1 MAARSLEIGP
11 AGIRTARTI
20 EILRTE
26 RGLAQRELAAR
37 VTALG
42 RPMTNTMLS
51 RIERAQRRCDIDD
64 LVALAQALRVSPL
77 ALLHGIRAVQ
87 FQAMPAERPATR
99 NHPE

>member
-1 MAARSLEIGP
+1 MAARSLEIGT
-11 AGIRTARTI
+11 AGIRAARTI

-77 ALLHGIRAVQ
+77 ALLHGPRA
-87 FQAMPAERPATR
+87 A
-99 NHPE
+99 

>member
-11 AGIRTARTI
+11 AGIRAARTI

-37 VTALG
+37 VSAFG

-77 ALLHGIRAVQ
+77 ALLHGVQ
-87 FQAMPAERPATR
+87 AA
-99 NHPE
+99 

>member
-11 AGIRTARTI
+11 AGIRAARNI

-26 RGLAQRELAAR
+26 RGLPQRELAAR

-42 RPMTNTMLS
+42 RPMSNTMLS

-64 LVALAQALRVSPL
+64 LAAIAEALHVSPL
-77 ALLHGIRAVQ
+77 ALLQDSISA
-87 FQAMPAERPATR
+87 
-99 NHPE
+99 

>member
-11 AGIRTARTI
+11 AGVRTARTI

-26 RGLAQRELAAR
+26 LGLAQRQLADR

-42 RPMTNTMLS
+42 RPMSNTMLS

-64 LVALAQALRVSPL
+64 LVAIAEALLVSPL
-77 ALLHGIRAVQ
+77 VLLQG
-87 FQAMPAERPATR
+87 ESAT
-99 NHPE
+99 

>member
-11 AGIRTARTI
+11 AGIRAARTI

-26 RGLAQRELAAR
+26 RGLSQRQLAGR

-42 RPMTNTMLS
+42 HPMSNTMLS

-64 LVALAQALRVSPL
+64 LIAIAEALEVSAPV
-77 ALLHGIRAVQ
+77 LLCG
-87 FQAMPAERPATR
+87 RPTA
-99 NHPE
+99 

>member
-11 AGIRTARTI
+11 GGIRTARTI

-77 ALLHGIRAVQ
+77 ALLHGIRA
-87 FQAMPAERPATR
+87 A
-99 NHPE
+99 

>member
-11 AGIRTARTI
+11 AGIRAARTI

-26 RGLAQRELAAR
+26 RGLAQRELAVR
-37 VTALG
+37 VTAFG

-77 ALLHGIRAVQ
+77 ALLHGVQAV
-87 FQAMPAERPATR
+87 
-99 NHPE
+99 

>member
-26 RGLAQRELAAR
+26 RGLAQRGLAQRELAAR
-37 VTALG
+37 VSAFG

-64 LVALAQALRVSPL
+64 LVALAQTLRVSPL
-77 ALLHGIRAVQ
+77 ALLHGIRA
-87 FQAMPAERPATR
+87 A
-99 NHPE
+99 

>member
-26 RGLAQRELAAR
+26 RGLAQRELTAR
-37 VTALG
+37 
-42 RPMTNTMLS
+42 NTMLS

-64 LVALAQALRVSPL
+64 LVAVTQALRVSPL
-77 ALLHGIRAVQ
+77 VLLQGPS
-87 FQAMPAERPATR
+87 AM
-99 NHPE
+99 

>member
-1 MAARSLEIGP
+1 MAARSLEIGT

-26 RGLAQRELAAR
+26 RGLAQRQLADR

-42 RPMTNTMLS
+42 RPMSNTMLS

-64 LVALAQALRVSPL
+64 LVAIAEALHVSPL
-77 ALLHGIRAVQ
+77 ALLDGSPRS
-87 FQAMPAERPATR
+87 
-99 NHPE
+99 

>member
-11 AGIRTARTI
+11 VGIRTARTI

-77 ALLHGIRAVQ
+77 ALLHGIRA
-87 FQAMPAERPATR
+87 A
-99 NHPE
+99 